1 MNTESLHALSVTSL
15 RTLSTS
21 MRQGILAMGIV
32 HSAVQ
37 QAAGASASDV
47 EVALRELAQQ
57 GMSPP
62 QIAVVLDAI
71 ADEKV
76 RHQDISQ
83 LFDLVLSGPDFPGV
97 PTQDTG
103 AVVQSL
109 ISKAQTEVLLI
120 TYAIHD
126 GAQLFKPLAARMM
139 EIPALKVS
147 FCVHIGRTP
156 SDTSNDAQIVSRY
169 ASEFRARH

>member
-83 LFDLVLSGPDFPGV
+83 LFDLVLSGPDLPGV

-103 AVVQSL
+103 AQGIFLRSHRQD
-109 ISKAQTEVLLI
+109 IE
-120 TYAIHD
+120 
-126 GAQLFKPLAARMM
+126 
-139 EIPALKVS
+139 
-147 FCVHIGRTP
+147 
-156 SDTSNDAQIVSRY
+156 
-169 ASEFRARH
+169 